1 MPRLFRNNRLAAA
14 LALALAGTLAGA
26 AVLAGAAGEQ
36 PQRSPTAAE
45 PLAALGVMGTIPL
58 YWGEAEALGEIIGG
72 EVEPH
77 WARARLEEHYRLHPL
92 AALTENDLAPLGLLL
107 LAQPRALSPAENVA
121 LDAWVRGGG
130 RLLLFA
136 DPLLT
141 GESRFAIGDR
151 RRPQEVILLS
161 PILRHWGLELEF
173 VEDQRAG
180 LNWREIAGQA
190 VPVNLSGRFAPTMQT
205 GCTLEAAGLLADCKI
220 GQGRAVVLAD
230 ATLLDLHHPAPE
242 AASALDMLVKR
253 ALSPRDFSGMSPPE
267 EESRGR
273 DSHPPAPSA
282 RENTGAGFFQNL
294 AAVGQNPP

>member
-1 MPRLFRNNRLAAA
+1 MW
-14 LALALAGTLAGA
+14 
-26 AVLAGAAGEQ
+26 AGAAGEQ
-36 PQRSPTAAE
+36 PQPPPAAAE
-45 PLAALGVMGTIPL
+45 PLPGLGVMGTIPL
-58 YWGEAEALGEIIGG
+58 YWGEAEGLGELIGG
-72 EVEPH
+72 EGEPH

-92 AALTENDLAPLGLLL
+92 ASLTEGDLAPLDSLL

-180 LNWREIAGQA
+180 LNRREIAGQA
-190 VPVNLSGRFAPTMQT
+190 VPVNLPGRFAPPMQS
-205 GCTLEAAGLLADCKI
+205 GCTLEAGGLLADCKI

-230 ATLLDLHHPAPE
+230 AALLDLHHPAPD

-253 ALSPRDFSGMSPPE
+253 ALKPGDFAGMSPPKGE
-267 EESRGR
+267 RRGR
-273 DSHPPAPSA
+273 DGHPPAPSA
-282 RENTGAGFFQNL
+282 GQNSGAGFFQNL